1 MLGMAALPLSAGPLC
16 PVGLP
21 GRFTSVLI
29 VCSAIWEGGGERGQV
44 GGAPSA
50 ALEDRAIGLKADQGP
65 LVLLPVGEAGRG
77 GWRSPCRVAHP
88 ELRGVLTS
96 GERGARQQRER
107 GGLGGIVGAAPDRVL
122 RVFLCV

>member
-1 MLGMAALPLSAGPLC
+1 M
-16 PVGLP
+16 
-21 GRFTSVLI
+21 
-29 VCSAIWEGGGERGQV
+29 
-44 GGAPSA
+44 
-50 ALEDRAIGLKADQGP
+50 EDRVIGLKADQGP
-65 LVLLPVGEAGRG
+65 LVLLPVGEAGRV